1 MKMLL
6 LFTYYSIFIIL
17 ATINIYPQ
25 LDDVEKIKSLSVQE
39 LVKNKSENEKKIDP
53 PLFYQIVAYK
63 KDILNGK
70 NEILSLNQLK
80 EHYKSSQFRD
90 NKILITIRLNTKD
103 QKIIDEI
110 KPELLALDCEITN
123 SYSGHNNFIE
133 FTAWVLLDKIL
144 NITKL
149 KQVMLVEPVSPF
161 FFR

>member
-39 LVKNKSENEKKIDP
+39 LFDNMTENEKKIAPD
-53 PLFYQIVAYK
+53 LFYQIVEYK
-63 KDILNGK
+63 KSILTGK
-70 NEILSLNQLK
+70 NEAQSLNQLK
-80 EHYKSSQFRD
+80 EHYKSSQFKN

-110 KPELLALDCEITN
+110 KPELLALDCEVTN

-133 FTAWVLLDKIL
+133 FTAWALLDQIPKIS
-144 NITKL
+144 KL
-149 KQVMLVEPVSPF
+149 EQVMLIKTITPIL
-161 FFR
+161 FR

>member
-6 LFTYYSIFIIL
+6 LFTYYSIFIIPT
-17 ATINIYPQ
+17 TINIYPK
-25 LDDVEKIKSLSVQE
+25 LDDVEKIKSLSVKK

-53 PLFYQIVAYK
+53 VLFYQIVAYK

-70 NEILSLNQLK
+70 NETQSLNQLK
-80 EHYKSSQFRD
+80 EHSRSNQFKD

-123 SYSGHNNFIE
+123 SYSGHNDFRE
-133 FTAWVLLDKIL
+133 FTAWVLLDEIL
-144 NITKL
+144 N
-149 KQVMLVEPVSPF
+149 
-161 FFR
+161 

>member
-6 LFTYYSIFIIL
+6 LFTYYSIFIIF
-17 ATINIYPQ
+17 TPIKIYSQ

-39 LVKNKSENEKKIDP
+39 LFDNMTENEKKIAPD
-53 PLFYQIVAYK
+53 LFYQIVEYK
-63 KDILNGK
+63 KSLLTGK
-70 NEILSLNQLK
+70 NEAQSLNQLK
-80 EHYKSSQFRD
+80 EHYKSSQFKN

-133 FTAWVLLDKIL
+133 FTAWALLDQIPKIS
-144 NITKL
+144 KL
-149 KQVMLVEPVSPF
+149 EQVMLIKTITPIL
-161 FFR
+161 FR